1 MKSTKFLEVIFTPR
15 LESYFSILRFGV
27 VMGRDTLRDY
37 VPGSYEEEME
47 QLRIALEL
55 SARPSAP

>member
-1 MKSTKFLEVIFTPR
+1 
-15 LESYFSILRFGV
+15 
-27 VMGRDTLRDY
+27 MGRDTLRDY

-55 SARPSAP
+55 SARPSAPKETHSAAKSRVTTSRGATS